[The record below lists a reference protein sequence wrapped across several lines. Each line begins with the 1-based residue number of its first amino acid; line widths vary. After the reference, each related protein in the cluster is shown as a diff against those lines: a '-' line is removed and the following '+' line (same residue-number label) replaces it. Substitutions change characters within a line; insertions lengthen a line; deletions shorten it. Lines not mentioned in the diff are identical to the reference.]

1 MIAGIKTEF
10 ILLESKD
17 MCSGSLSKPHPDWT
31 VFSAGTVQ
39 GESLFR
45 VRRHTPVNNFWSF
58 KSSAPCRTLFQY
70 NRYMTGSKG
79 FCNTWTLKVNCGSTL
94 SSCIYIRGLNY
105 LWKSMW
111 FRTTA
116 ESELPGPRASGK
128 SLALWTLFSVQF
140 SRSVVSDSATPW
152 TAARQASLSITNS
165 QSLPKFMCIELVMP
179 SNHLILCSPLLL
191 LPSIFPSIRVFF
203 KWLSSLHHMAKYW
216 SFSFSI
222 SRSNEHPG
230 LISFGMDWLD
240 LLAVQGTLKSLLQH
254 HSSKAL
260 SFLYSTTLTSIH
272 DNWKNHSLD

>member
-116 ESELPGPRASGK
+116 ESELPGPRALGK

-140 SRSVVSDSATPW
+140 SRSVVSDSLWPHGLQHARPPCPSPTPGLYSNSCPLSQW
-152 TAARQASLSITNS
+152 CHPTILSFVIPFSSCLQSFQASGSFPMS
-165 QSLPKFMCIELVMP
+165 Q
-179 SNHLILCSPLLL
+179 
-191 LPSIFPSIRVFF
+191 FF
-203 KWLSSLHHMAKYW
+203 ASGGQSSGVSA
-216 SFSFSI
+216 
-222 SRSNEHPG
+222 
-230 LISFGMDWLD
+230 
-240 LLAVQGTLKSLLQH
+240 
-254 HSSKAL
+254 
-260 SFLYSTTLTSIH
+260 
-272 DNWKNHSLD
+272 